1 MNDNLP
7 EVADT
12 ANTTGA
18 TDSRLIDPAVGQ
30 EEIDFDGL
38 PAETDEEVQ
47 AGLAESEEDI
57 KAGRTR
63 PAREAI
69 LAIAARH
76 GLRID

>member
-38 PAETDEEVQ
+38 PAETDVQ

-76 GLRID
+76 GIRIEE